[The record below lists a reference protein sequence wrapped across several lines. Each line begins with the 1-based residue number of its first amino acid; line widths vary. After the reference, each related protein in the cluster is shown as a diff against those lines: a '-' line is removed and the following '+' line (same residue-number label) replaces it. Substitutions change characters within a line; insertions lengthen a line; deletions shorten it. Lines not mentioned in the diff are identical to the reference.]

1 VIGGEGFLFDEEL
14 LFLGADPFPRIP
26 SWPHSD
32 LIQDDIVQV
41 TGTVWKLSVVEIE
54 RELG

>member
-1 VIGGEGFLFDEEL
+1 MIGGEGFLFDEEL

-26 SWPHSD
+26 SRPHSD

>member
-1 VIGGEGFLFDEEL
+1 MIGGEGFLFDEEL

-26 SWPHSD
+26 SWSHSD

>member
-1 VIGGEGFLFDEEL
+1 MIGGEGFLFDEEL
-14 LFLGADPFPRIP
+14 LFLGADSFPRIP